1 MQHAEKLEGFNRQAA
16 DAVNVF
22 KQAGLPQS
30 FIDEFKSLAE
40 KYGADIVSDREAMFE
55 NGRLVALGD
64 RGLDDLSDAFDD
76 LAEKNAS
83 VLFAADLVE
92 FDDDAMGS
100 EVFWPCVITES

>member
-1 MQHAEKLEGFNRQAA
+1 MQHAEKLKGFNRQAA

-40 KYGADIVSDREAMFE
+40 KYGPDIVSDSAAVFE
-55 NGRLVALGD
+55 NGRLIALGD
-64 RGLDDLSDAFDD
+64 YGLDDLSAAFDE
-76 LAEKNAS
+76 LAEKNAPA
-83 VLFAADLVE
+83 LFAAGLIE

-100 EVFWPCVITES
+100 EVFWPRLI

>member
-40 KYGADIVSDREAMFE
+40 KHGADIVSDREAMVE

-64 RGLDDLSDAFDD
+64 HGLDDLSAAFDD
-76 LAEKNAS
+76 LAVKYAS
-83 VLFAADLVE
+83 ALFAADLLE
-92 FDDDAMGS
+92 FDDDAIGS
-100 EVFWPCVITES
+100 DVFWPSIITES